1 MNRKVIIA
9 SDSTCDLSPELIKE
23 YDVKII
29 PLYINFENESY
40 KDNLEINL
48 DQLYQ
53 KVQEKNEIPKTS
65 AASPKEFHDFFKKF
79 VDDGYDVFYT
89 GIGSELSSTFQT
101 AVIVSEDFD
110 GHVVCVDS
118 GNLSTGIGLLVL
130 KACTFRDQG
139 MNVNEIAEK
148 VSDIVPRL
156 KVQFVVETLEY
167 LHKGGRCSG
176 TVRFISSILR
186 IKPMIV
192 VREGKMSVGKKFIGS
207 MKKAVVGMVKLF
219 LNDVEHLD
227 PEFVFITHT
236 HAEDKVP
243 QIMELIKD
251 VHVEHIYDTVAGC
264 VVGSHCGPGTIGI
277 LYILKDQKVKLENTE
292 EDN

>member
-53 KVQEKNEIPKTS
+53 KVQEKNEMPKTS
-65 AASPKEFHDFFKKF
+65 TVPPKEFHDFFKKF
-79 VDDGYDVFYT
+79 VDEGYDVFYT

-167 LHKGGRCSG
+167 LHKGIEEGSNCFGFHSWTPIDCWSWSNAYKNRYGYIAVDIARQIKTIKKSGRW
-176 TVRFISSILR
+176 
-186 IKPMIV
+186 IKKV
-192 VREGKMSVGKKFIGS
+192 
-207 MKKAVVGMVKLF
+207 
-219 LNDVEHLD
+219 
-227 PEFVFITHT
+227 
-236 HAEDKVP
+236 AENN
-243 QIMELIKD
+243 
-251 VHVEHIYDTVAGC
+251 GF
-264 VVGSHCGPGTIGI
+264 
-277 LYILKDQKVKLENTE
+277 
-292 EDN
+292 